1 MAPFGLRLP
10 GDIRFGRGKAA
21 EAVPEIAALADRI
34 LVIHGRDAHRAG
46 WLLDGLRREG
56 AEVLGLPAA
65 GEPDLEML
73 EAAVAAARDFGAGAV
88 VACGGG
94 AALDLGKAVAA
105 LAGEAHPA
113 AEYLEVVGTGRKL
126 AGPLLPFVAIPTTA
140 GTGAEVTKNAVIGVP
155 DHRRKVSLRDDRML
169 ARLAIVDPSLT
180 DGCPKSV
187 TLASGLD
194 AVVQVIEPYLS
205 PKASIVTD
213 ALCEKAIPAG
223 LSALATLMDREE
235 PGARDALAWTSLAG
249 GIALANAGLGA
260 VHGLAGPLG
269 GVTGAPHG
277 AICGRL
283 LQPVLS
289 VHMRVGLP
297 DPADIR
303 IDRVA
308 RWIGERLKL
317 GLTGANLD
325 QWVTDQGL
333 PRLGG
338 MGLDPADIPMV
349 AEAARGSSSMK
360 GNPVELSQ
368 DQLET
373 ILGMAL

>member
-1 MAPFGLRLP
+1 MKDLNDLH
-10 GDIRFGRGKAA
+10 
-21 EAVPEIAALADRI
+21 AALMKHRRARRAR
-34 LVIHGRDAHRAG
+34 RDWRAVKDLPP
-46 WLLDGLRREG
+46 WLLRDVGLALDPVERR
-56 AEVLGLPAA
+56 A
-65 GEPDLEML
+65 
-73 EAAVAAARDFGAGAV
+73 F

-105 LAGEAHPA
+105 LAGQDHPA

-126 AGPLLPFVAIPTTA
+126 AGPLLPFIAIPTTA

-155 DHRRKVSLRDDRML
+155 GHRRKVSLRDDRML
-169 ARLAIVDPSLT
+169 ARLAIVDPSLA
-180 DGCPKSV
+180 DGCPRGV

-194 AVVQVIEPYLS
+194 AIVQVIEPYLS
-205 PKASIVTD
+205 PKASVATD

-223 LSALATLMDREE
+223 LSALATLMEREDAE
-235 PGARDALAWTSLAG
+235 ARDALAWTSLCG

-283 LQPVLS
+283 LQPVMS

-308 RWIGERLKL
+308 RMIGERLKL
-317 GLTGANLD
+317 GITGANLD

-333 PRLGG
+333 PRLGA

-368 DQLET
+368 AQLET
-373 ILGMAL
+373 ILDMAL